1 LIANV
6 TSWGGPEENCQ
17 KCVNTRENRLRWV
30 LAIDWTSSGG
40 AARSFVVPGSFS
52 SRSFS
57 LLKVSQKCS
66 QLIHMRS
73 FSASPAGLRLE
84 IPFKIDKKKNEKREF
99 YFSSRTKIFLTK
111 KRNARSDENKKFRP
125 QGCS

>member
-1 LIANV
+1 
-6 TSWGGPEENCQ
+6 
-17 KCVNTRENRLRWV
+17 V
-30 LAIDWTSSGG
+30 LAIDWASSGG
-40 AARSFVVPGSFS
+40 VARSFVVPGSFS